1 VATERGHGE
10 VKIRRVVIALDTAS
24 APGEAL
30 EAAAG
35 LASGLGAEL
44 VGLFVEDQRLLRF
57 AELPF
62 AQELG
67 AATAR
72 ARPVSTADIERALK
86 IHAERLRRL
95 LSETAR
101 PLGVPWTL
109 EVTRGHVVQA
119 ALAFAGL
126 EDLLVIGR
134 ARYLSVSIAR
144 PSPEQRFPSLRART
158 VVALFDGTSGAERA
172 LVVANTLAQVVG
184 SELAVIIPAAGPEPF
199 RAQRIAAAEV
209 LRSQGGSAAAYVMV
223 PNADPATIERA
234 ARAQRARV
242 LLWPAGSREAAGQ
255 VVAALL
261 ADVSCPVVMIG

>member
-1 VATERGHGE
+1 MATERGRGE
-10 VKIRRVVIALDTAS
+10 VKVRRIVVALDTAA
-24 APGEAL
+24 APSEAL

-35 LASGLGAEL
+35 LASALGAEL

-67 AATAR
+67 GATAR
-72 ARPVSTADIERALK
+72 ARPVGTADIERALK
-86 IHAERLRRL
+86 VHADRLRRL
-95 LSETAR
+95 ISDTAR

-109 EVTRGHVVQA
+109 EVTRGHMVQA
-119 ALAFAGL
+119 ALAFVGL

-134 ARYLSVSIAR
+134 TRYLSVTVTQA
-144 PSPEQRFPSLRART
+144 PTEQRFPSLRART
-158 VVALFDGTSGAERA
+158 VAALFDGTPPAERA
-172 LVVANTLAQVVG
+172 LVLAHMLAQVAG
-184 SELAVIIPAAGPEPF
+184 CELAVFIPAAGPELF
-199 RAQRIAAAEV
+199 RAQRIDAAEV

-234 ARAQRARV
+234 ARANRARV
-242 LLWPAGSREAAGQ
+242 LLWPGRGREAAGEA
-255 VVAALL
+255 VAALL